1 MSFFRYLASRSLA
14 VALFV
19 TGSSPMAW
27 AAGPEV
33 RCLLPA
39 GGQRG
44 TSVEITT
51 SGNFPK
57 WPVQAWV
64 DRPGVTLTAAG
75 EKGKLSAS
83 ISADA
88 TPGLY
93 WIRVCDA
100 YGASAPQ
107 PFIVGTL
114 AEVAEQEPNDNPQKI
129 LRAIDIHTGK
139 IKWELPQKGR
149 AESWGGT
156 LATSTGLVFF
166 CEDSGAF
173 MAVDATTGKPL
184 WNFQLNANWKA
195 SPITYKFDN
204 TQYFAVAA
212 GSDIVAFAL
221 PEK

>member
-1 MSFFRYLASRSLA
+1 MNPNQIPTKEGNMTCPA
-14 VALFV
+14 VEGATNWFSTSYSAL
-19 TGSSPMAW
+19 T
-27 AAGPEV
+27 
-33 RCLLPA
+33 
-39 GGQRG
+39 
-44 TSVEITT
+44 
-51 SGNFPK
+51 
-57 WPVQAWV
+57 
-64 DRPGVTLTAAG
+64 
-75 EKGKLSAS
+75 
-83 ISADA
+83 
-88 TPGLY
+88 GLY
-93 WIRVCDA
+93 YVQTLEKCNIFVKSEQKWEAGKA
-100 YGASAPQ
+100 YFA
-107 PFIVGTL
+107 GT
-114 AEVAEQEPNDNPQKI
+114 ARGVPNDNPQKI

-221 PEK
+221 AAQ